1 MSALI
6 FDNGSGFT
14 KAGVAGYRA
23 PRLVFST
30 SVAVTPDKKEFYV
43 GDKAQAKRD
52 LVSLSFPC
60 CVKNWDIDGMEKVSS
75 DRACNGYRVADFSGM
90 SIYFVLISVY

>member
-1 MSALI
+1 MSTLI

-14 KAGVAGYRA
+14 KAGVAGDRA

-60 CVKNWDIDGMEKVSS
+60 CVKNWDIDGIWRRYV
-75 DRACNGYRVADFSGM
+75 V
-90 SIYFVLISVY
+90 I